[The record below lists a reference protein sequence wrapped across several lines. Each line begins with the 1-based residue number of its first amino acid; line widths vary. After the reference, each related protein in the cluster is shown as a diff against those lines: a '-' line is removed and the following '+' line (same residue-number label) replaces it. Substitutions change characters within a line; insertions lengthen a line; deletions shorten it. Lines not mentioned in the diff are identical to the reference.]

1 MDTAFLIATAVAA
14 ILLLTFLLAWWQRTE
29 RRDLALLG
37 SLSGISSAGA
47 ALLWLD

>member
-1 MDTAFLIATAVAA
+1 MDTAFLIAAAVAA
-14 ILLLTFLLAWWQRTE
+14 ILIITTLLAWRQRTE

-47 ALLWLD
+47 AVLWLE

>member
-1 MDTAFLIATAVAA
+1 MDTAFLIAAAVAA
-14 ILLLTFLLAWWQRTE
+14 ILILTTFLAWRQRNE

-47 ALLWLD
+47 AVLWLD